1 MPIAYIWRPHI
12 FLHYMADFIIEVAA
26 FTLESALL
34 AQKAGADRVEFCND
48 PFGGGTTPSTGQLKV
63 ARKMLKLQLFP
74 IIRPRGGHFVY
85 TDAEFEAMKT
95 DIQLCRAIGC
105 DGVVMGMLTPDGQV
119 DTERCAELV
128 THAGNMSLTFHRAF
142 DRCIDP
148 AKALEDI
155 IELGFDRILTSGQAL
170 TAMEGATTIWD
181 LTKQADERISLMP
194 GGGVRTENLAALVKA
209 TAAWEFHT
217 SVRMDKVD
225 KKIKQGGQLPDDPG
239 NVTIDDKELK
249 EMRKLLEK
257 LFK

>member
-1 MPIAYIWRPHI
+1 
-12 FLHYMADFIIEVAA
+12 MADFIIEVAA
-26 FTLESALL
+26 FNIESALL

-48 PFGGGTTPSTGQLKV
+48 PLGGGTTPSTGQLKV

-74 IIRPRGGHFVY
+74 IIRPRGGNFVY
-85 TDAEFEAMKT
+85 TNAEFETMKT

-105 DGVVMGMLTPDGQV
+105 DGVVFGMLTPEGEIDS
-119 DTERCAELV
+119 DRCAELI

-142 DRCIDP
+142 DRCVNP
-148 AKALEDI
+148 SKALEEI
-155 IELGFDRILTSGQAL
+155 IDLGFDRILTSGQQP
-170 TAMEGATTIWD
+170 TAAEGASTIWD

-194 GGGVRTENLAALVKA
+194 GGGVRLDNLAAIVKA

-217 SVRMDKVD
+217 SLRVEKKD
-225 KKIKQGGQLPDDPG
+225 KKIKEGGNLPEDPG
-239 NVTIDDKELK
+239 MFTIDDKQLK